1 MTPAQRSVLAKG
13 PNFAVTP
20 RQPPNLEYI
29 TAIEAACT
37 KLSQQDA
44 EELRADVN
52 RVLRSSHPPKP
63 NLTKAQ
69 NIALRELK
77 RDRDRIVLTA
87 DKGVAMVVMD
97 KQDYINK
104 ANQLLNQNTYKVISK
119 DPTTTIKNKLINIL
133 RVIKTKT
140 GLGSYSYKAM
150 YPTGC
155 VPPKFYGLPKIHKP
169 DTPLRPIVSSCG
181 SVTYGVAKELA
192 KILKPLVG
200 KSPHHINSTQ
210 DFVEQAKHF
219 KLEAGE
225 CLSSYDVSALFTSV
239 PIDPALKVI
248 KDLLVKDNTLKER
261 TVMDV
266 EDIILLLEFCL
277 KHTYF
282 SFQGQFYEQVEGAAM
297 GSPVSPIVANLY
309 MEYLEQK
316 ALSTAPNPPKFWGR
330 YVDDTFVIHKEA
342 NKQSFLQHI
351 NSVDPAIR
359 FTVEDNKED
368 GSIPFLDTIVKPE
381 ADGSLSITVYRKPT
395 HTDQYLQWDS
405 HHHLSAKFS
414 VIQTLS
420 HRASTVCSNPELLQK
435 EKHHLRKALT
445 KCNYPKW
452 ALDKVE
458 KRLNR
463 STRQVNDGGNNSAQ
477 PANHGVPSK
486 GHIVIPYTQGLCES
500 IKKICGRYGIQTHF
514 KGGKTIKNLL
524 VSPKDKDPMLNQS
537 GAIYRYQCSN
547 LGCDDEY
554 IGETS
559 RTFGERYKE
568 HLKAP
573 SAIHHHSTIT
583 GHTTN
588 HNNFQ
593 IIGREGHNLARNI
606 KESIYIR
613 VNNPSLNN
621 NIGKFNLSHIWDRVL
636 LNTKGLTLK

>member
-1 MTPAQRSVLAKG
+1 MTSAQRSVLAKG

-63 NLTKAQ
+63 NLTKARY
-69 NIALRELK
+69 IALRELK
-77 RDRDRIVLTA
+77 RDRHRIVLTA

-119 DPTTTIKNKLINIL
+119 DPTNTIKNKLINIL
-133 RVIKTKT
+133 KGIKTKT
-140 GLGSYSYKAM
+140 GLGSKTYKSM

-210 DFVEQAKHF
+210 DFDEQAKHF
-219 KLEAGE
+219 KLESGE

-239 PIDPALKVI
+239 PIDPALNII

-261 TVMDV
+261 TVMEV

-316 ALSTAPNPPKFWGR
+316 ALSTAPNPPQVLG
-330 YVDDTFVIHKEA
+330 
-342 NKQSFLQHI
+342 Q
-351 NSVDPAIR
+351 
-359 FTVEDNKED
+359 
-368 GSIPFLDTIVKPE
+368 
-381 ADGSLSITVYRKPT
+381 
-395 HTDQYLQWDS
+395 
-405 HHHLSAKFS
+405 
-414 VIQTLS
+414 
-420 HRASTVCSNPELLQK
+420 VC
-435 EKHHLRKALT
+435 
-445 KCNYPKW
+445 
-452 ALDKVE
+452 
-458 KRLNR
+458 
-463 STRQVNDGGNNSAQ
+463 G
-477 PANHGVPSK
+477 
-486 GHIVIPYTQGLCES
+486 
-500 IKKICGRYGIQTHF
+500 
-514 KGGKTIKNLL
+514 
-524 VSPKDKDPMLNQS
+524 
-537 GAIYRYQCSN
+537 
-547 LGCDDEY
+547 
-554 IGETS
+554 
-559 RTFGERYKE
+559 
-568 HLKAP
+568 
-573 SAIHHHSTIT
+573 
-583 GHTTN
+583 
-588 HNNFQ
+588 
-593 IIGREGHNLARNI
+593 
-606 KESIYIR
+606 
-613 VNNPSLNN
+613 
-621 NIGKFNLSHIWDRVL
+621 
-636 LNTKGLTLK
+636 